1 MRHQGATVAELA
13 RVTEL
18 AGLPGETLTRL
29 AARMERHELAPGER
43 LDAEERVG
51 IVLTGMLSGP
61 AGVLRP
67 GDQFEGSVSAA
78 MPATVASCRR
88 SDYEELVRPRSE

>member
-1 MRHQGATVAELA
+1 MAELA

-29 AARMERHELAPGER
+29 AARMERRELAPGER
-43 LDAEERVG
+43 LDAQERVG

-61 AGVLRP
+61 SGILRP
-67 GDQFEGSVSAA
+67 GDRFEGSVSAA
-78 MPATVASCRR
+78 MPATVASCARA
-88 SDYEELVRPRSE
+88 DYEELVRPRSE